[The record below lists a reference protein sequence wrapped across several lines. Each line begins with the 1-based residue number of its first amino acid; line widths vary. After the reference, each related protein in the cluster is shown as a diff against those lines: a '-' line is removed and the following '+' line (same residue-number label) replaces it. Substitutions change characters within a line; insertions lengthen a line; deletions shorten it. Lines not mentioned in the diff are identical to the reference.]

1 VFTKGILPK
10 RSARRYQTGRSA
22 PASGLQQSA
31 FHFLPA
37 RAMDHPF
44 DTACALTRAGS
55 SRFSGAAPSAYWNM
69 AGPFGGTTAATL
81 LHAAMLEQGRAVE
94 PVALT
99 VNFCAALTPGAFS
112 VTAREVRSGK
122 SVRHVA
128 VELQQGDTTMAS
140 ASVVFAARRD
150 TWAHQVARLPAVPP
164 PDAVAPMDSQG
175 RLAWLQRYEFRF
187 VSGALRPQAQPY
199 AAPEPA
205 QSTLWVA
212 DVPRRPLDHLSL
224 AALCD
229 VFFVRV
235 FQVRGTIVPA
245 GTVTMTVHFHAS
257 AAEIAAQGPS
267 PVLGVADANTFTRNF
282 GDQTAQMWSR
292 SGRLLATSTQLA
304 WFKE

>member
-1 VFTKGILPK
+1 
-10 RSARRYQTGRSA
+10 
-22 PASGLQQSA
+22 
-31 FHFLPA
+31 
-37 RAMDHPF
+37 MDHPF
-44 DTACALTRAGS
+44 DTACALTREGAG
-55 SRFSGAAPSAYWNM
+55 RYSGAAPSAYWNM
-69 AGPFGGTTAATL
+69 AGPFGGTTAAVL
-81 LHAAMLEQGRAVE
+81 LRAAMLEQGAAVE

-128 VELQQGDTTMAS
+128 VELTQGDTTMAS

-150 TWAHQVARLPAVPP
+150 TWSHQIARMPEVPPAEAVPP
-164 PDAVAPMDSQG
+164 MDAKG

-187 VSGALRPQAQPY
+187 VRGALRPPQEQPFPT
-199 AAPEPA
+199 PESA
-205 QSTLWVA
+205 HSTLWVA

-224 AALCD
+224 TALCD

-235 FQVRGTIVPA
+235 FQVRGTFVPA

-257 AAEIAAQGPS
+257 AAEIAAQGPL
-267 PVLGVADANTFTRNF
+267 PVLGVADANTFGRNF

-292 SGRLLATSTQLA
+292 DGRLLATSTQLA